1 MLHIN
6 SDGVE
11 QKNCESFNKKKVNE
25 KGVEAYIKEDSRK
38 CTDIRIDCKSNW
50 IALRLI

>member
-11 QKNCESFNKKKVNE
+11 QKNCESFHGKKVNE
-25 KGVEAYIKEDSRK
+25 KGVEAYIKEDCKK
-38 CTDIRIDCKSNW
+38 CIDIRIDYKSNW
-50 IALRLI
+50 IS